1 MRNLPKDEYLK
12 PIRPITIV
20 QETDLIWIQVDQTQ
34 SRQTDRGMEKSGR
47 MKMKIPRSQ
56 VEFYKKKYINKNL
69 KILK

>member
-1 MRNLPKDEYLK
+1 MRNLPKDEHLK

-20 QETDLIWIQVDQTQ
+20 QDTDVIWIQVDQTQ
-34 SRQTDRGMEKSGR
+34 SRETDRGMEKNGR

-56 VEFYKKKYINKNL
+56 LEFYRKKYKNKNL